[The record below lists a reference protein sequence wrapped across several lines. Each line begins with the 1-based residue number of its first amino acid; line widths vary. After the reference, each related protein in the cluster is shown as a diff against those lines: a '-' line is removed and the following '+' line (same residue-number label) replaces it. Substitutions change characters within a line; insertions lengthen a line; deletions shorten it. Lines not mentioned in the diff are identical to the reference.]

1 MKQSIFNKMLLK
13 MNLCISLIFMCLF
26 GMALIGISESKYKTS
41 RILLNKCYGQFRF
54 STEFCIRYQKKYGG
68 CINPFGVPIQEN
80 KTCINPIFP
89 NGEPIQENGVCI
101 NPFGEPIQDATNDP
115 LDTFPF
121 SRMDPRILSIYDECS
136 SVNAHRSNI
145 VAEEVPDCYI
155 DYIELRSFYGF
166 EWVEINFQKKYE
178 LLLKTWDRKKI

>member
-1 MKQSIFNKMLLK
+1 MKQPIFNKMLLK

-54 STEFCIRYQKKYGG
+54 STEFCIRYQKKYG
-68 CINPFGVPIQEN
+68 VA
-80 KTCINPIFP
+80 IFP
-89 NGEPIQENGVCI
+89 NGLPIRENGVCI

-115 LDTFPF
+115 LDTFLDTFPF